1 MGWFL
6 LFMTIVISG
15 IGYAFGGQVGGTI
28 ALIICLVGLA
38 IWAIVVFWPKNGIDY
53 IKDEEDEMH

>member
-1 MGWFL
+1 
-6 LFMTIVISG
+6 
-15 IGYAFGGQVGGTI
+15 VGGTI
-28 ALIICLVGLA
+28 ALVICLIGLA